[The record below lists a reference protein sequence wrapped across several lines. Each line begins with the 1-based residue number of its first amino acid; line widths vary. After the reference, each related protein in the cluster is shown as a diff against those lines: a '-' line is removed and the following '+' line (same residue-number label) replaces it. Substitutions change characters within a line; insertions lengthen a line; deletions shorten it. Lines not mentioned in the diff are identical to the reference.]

1 MEFLTLLSHTIK
13 NSRLKT
19 VGFSNSTKEVG
30 RQMPFCLIWLCFKP
44 LLKSI
49 PQTDHYSFSEK
60 PDRKALAEEALS
72 VLAAAKQFTAVLIY
86 GPMSNGP
93 EGRFLFHYAENRF
106 CSSSILRICFGK
118 SEKHITHTKKRRGFH
133 EERSWSAGRK
143 EDPGTPEALLVSG
156 RRRRR

>member
-1 MEFLTLLSHTIK
+1 
-13 NSRLKT
+13 
-19 VGFSNSTKEVG
+19 
-30 RQMPFCLIWLCFKP
+30 MPFCLIWLCFKP

-60 PDRKALAEEALS
+60 PDRKALAEKALS

-106 CSSSILRICFGK
+106 CSSSLFRICQSKSGK
-118 SEKHITHTKKRRGFH
+118 SDHTYKEKEGI
-133 EERSWSAGRK
+133 S
-143 EDPGTPEALLVSG
+143 
-156 RRRRR
+156 

>member
-1 MEFLTLLSHTIK
+1 
-13 NSRLKT
+13 
-19 VGFSNSTKEVG
+19 
-30 RQMPFCLIWLCFKP
+30 MPFCLIWLCFKP

-60 PDRKALAEEALS
+60 PDRKALAEKALS

-93 EGRFLFHYAENRF
+93 EGRFDLHRF
-106 CSSSILRICFGK
+106 FRICFGK

-156 RRRRR
+156 RR

>member
-1 MEFLTLLSHTIK
+1 
-13 NSRLKT
+13 
-19 VGFSNSTKEVG
+19 
-30 RQMPFCLIWLCFKP
+30 MPFCLIWLCFKP

-93 EGRFLFHYAENRF
+93 EGRFVVHYAENRF
-106 CSSSILRICFGK
+106 CSSSLFPDLLWQIRK
-118 SEKHITHTKKRRGFH
+118 TYHTYKEKEGI
-133 EERSWSAGRK
+133 S
-143 EDPGTPEALLVSG
+143 
-156 RRRRR
+156 

>member
-1 MEFLTLLSHTIK
+1 
-13 NSRLKT
+13 
-19 VGFSNSTKEVG
+19 
-30 RQMPFCLIWLCFKP
+30 MPFCLIWLCFKP

-106 CSSSILRICFGK
+106 CSSSLFPDLLWQIRK
-118 SEKHITHTKKRRGFH
+118 TYHTYKGDFMKN
-133 EERSWSAGRK
+133 
-143 EDPGTPEALLVSG
+143 DPGLQEEKKIPEPPKPSWFQVAGDVDDFIFYYETEKTCSQ
-156 RRRRR
+156 R

>member
-1 MEFLTLLSHTIK
+1 VEFLTLLSHTIK

-106 CSSSILRICFGK
+106 CSSSLFPDLLWQIRK
-118 SEKHITHTKKRRGFH
+118 TYHTYKEKEGI
-133 EERSWSAGRK
+133 S
-143 EDPGTPEALLVSG
+143 
-156 RRRRR
+156 